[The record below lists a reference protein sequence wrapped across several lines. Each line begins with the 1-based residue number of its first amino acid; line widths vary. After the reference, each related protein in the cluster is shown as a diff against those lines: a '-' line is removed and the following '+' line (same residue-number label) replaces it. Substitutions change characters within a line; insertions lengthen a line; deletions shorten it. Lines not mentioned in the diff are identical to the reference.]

1 MAELK
6 KILPGLVAG
15 FVLVTAVPAGAANVG
30 FRVEGAGDTLIA
42 RTVVSTSAG
51 SFTKDGDPSH
61 SCSNESAGGALERAT
76 AGDWGGRWAS
86 FGDYEVQAIKGERY
100 ESGPG
105 DSSGNYWSFWVNYR
119 PASTGICGTTMQE
132 GDDVLLFPDCFGQGC
147 VNPTPLRITAA
158 PASARPAEA
167 FEVKVVELEV
177 TYDSSFNPIVTETP
191 SAAATVTAGGRS
203 FTTGADGV
211 ARVTIDSRS
220 TAAVRASKPSFVRT
234 ATSSVCVECGAV
246 AAPAPAAAR
255 DSTAPETRL
264 ALRNGATFSRRS
276 APRLLRGSVAPD
288 PSGLRAVKLRL
299 TRRVGGRCSYFSGKR
314 ETWRASRCGRAFWF
328 AIGDRA
334 DWSYLLPARLARGSY
349 VLEAKAI
356 DGAFNRGA
364 PARVRFRV
372 R

>member
-15 FVLVTAVPAGAANVG
+15 LVLVMAAQAGAANVG
-30 FRVEGAGDTLIA
+30 FRVEGAGDTLIPRA
-42 RTVVSTSAG
+42 VVSTSAG

-76 AGDWGGRWAS
+76 GGDWAGRWAA

-105 DSSGNYWSFWVNYR
+105 DPSGSYWSFWVNYR
-119 PASTGICGTTMQE
+119 PASAGVCGTTMQE
-132 GDDVLLFPDCFGQGC
+132 GDDVLLFPDCFGTGC

-158 PASARPAEA
+158 PASARPGEA
-167 FEVKVVELEV
+167 FDVRVVEYTV
-177 TYDSSFNPIVTETP
+177 TYPNVSETP
-191 SAAATVTAGGRS
+191 SNGATVTAGPRT

-211 ARVTIDSRS
+211 ARVTVDSRS
-220 TAAVRASKPSFVRT
+220 SAAVRASKQGFVRT
-234 ATSSVCVECGAV
+234 ATSTVCVECDAV

-255 DSTAPETRL
+255 DTAAPLTRL
-264 ALRNGATFSRRS
+264 ALRNGATFSRRGG
-276 APRLLRGSVAPD
+276 PRLLRGSVAPD

-299 TRRVGGRCSYFSGKR
+299 TRRDGVRCSYFSGKL
-314 ETWRASRCGRAFWF
+314 ETWRGSRCGRSFWF

-334 DWSYLLPARLARGSY
+334 DWSYLLPARLPRGSY

-364 PARVRFRV
+364 PARVRLRV

>member
-15 FVLVTAVPAGAANVG
+15 LVLVMAAQAGAANVG
-30 FRVEGAGDTLIA
+30 FRVEGAGDTLIP

-76 AGDWGGRWAS
+76 GGDWGGRWAS

-105 DSSGNYWSFWVNYR
+105 DPSGNYWSFWVNYR
-119 PASTGICGTTMQE
+119 PAGAGVCGTTLQE
-132 GDDVLLFPDCFGQGC
+132 GDDVLLFPDCFGTGC
-147 VNPTPLRITAA
+147 DNPTPLRITAA
-158 PASARPAEA
+158 PASARPGEA
-167 FEVKVVELEV
+167 FDVKVVELEV
-177 TYDSSFNPIVTETP
+177 TYDSSFNPIITETP
-191 SAAATVTAGGRS
+191 SNAATVTAGARS
-203 FTTGADGV
+203 FTTGAEGV
-211 ARVTIDSRS
+211 ARVTVDSRS
-220 TAAVRASKPSFVRT
+220 SAAVRASKPGFVRT
-234 ATSSVCVECGAV
+234 ATSTVCVECDAA

-255 DSTAPETRL
+255 DTAAPLTRL
-264 ALRNGATFSRRS
+264 ALRDGATFSRRG

-299 TRRVGGRCSYFSGKR
+299 TRRDGSRCSYFSGKL
-314 ETWRASRCGRAFWF
+314 ETWRVSRCGRSFWF

-334 DWSYLLPARLARGSY
+334 DWSYLLPARLPRGSY

-356 DGAFNRGA
+356 DGAFNRGP
-364 PARVRFRV
+364 PARVRLRV